1 MTCIN
6 DRNIVFQGKGIS
18 IDVSVKKLEN
28 LLFDLQ
34 VLRDQWEGILQECRT
49 VATAIDICATFSS
62 NRKASSDDEEN
73 KFKRDT
79 FLAIIDSVI
88 TAITTRFKAMK
99 NINKT
104 FSFLWEFQSIEDDDQ
119 LSRIA
124 MEFVEQ
130 YKEDVTVE
138 LKDEIVHL
146 KHIYSANFPP
156 NISPLDLLNAI
167 NAQNLETIF
176 SSGFFLGGP
185 VHVSLHP

>member
-34 VLRDQWEGILQECRT
+34 VLRDQWEGILQECGT

-79 FLAIIDSVI
+79 FLAIIDSVR
-88 TAITTRFKAMK
+88 TATRFKAMK
-99 NINKT
+99 NMNKT

-124 MEFVEQ
+124 MKFVEQ